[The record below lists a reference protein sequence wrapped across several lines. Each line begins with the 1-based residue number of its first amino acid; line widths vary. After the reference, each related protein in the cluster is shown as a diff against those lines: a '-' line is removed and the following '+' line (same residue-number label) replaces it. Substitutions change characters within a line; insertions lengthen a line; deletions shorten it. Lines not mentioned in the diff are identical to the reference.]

1 MWNRSTQPEISTTTA
16 KNSKY
21 MWNWREGT
29 TVSSVKQYLLDQI

>member
-29 TVSSVKQYLLDQI
+29 TVSSVATIPT